1 MRIDMGTAS
10 YNNPQKLN
18 MMLINMR
25 ENSTSDWR
33 FLVVDNA
40 STDPGVREVI
50 ERHF

>member
-25 ENSTSDWR
+25 ENSTSDYFGSR
-33 FLVVDNA
+33 GRL
-40 STDPGVREVI
+40 P
-50 ERHF
+50 